1 MKMSTKKI
9 LICDDHTLFSASL
22 SEMLKNR
29 GFEVTT
35 VSDSI
40 AGIQQLKEVH
50 FDVFLC
56 DINIDQKTGFE
67 IFEIVKSNITKT
79 SVFLLTSYYEDFLEL
94 KASKMGFN
102 GYLTK
107 DSTIEDIITAIE
119 LKKNAPFY
127 STLKKSST
135 NQKIVGSKEF
145 SVQKLKLSKQEK
157 EIIKW
162 IVKGKTSK
170 EIGEILFI
178 TKATVDTHRRNINR
192 KLELKTI
199 GSLIQFAHENSIID

>member
-1 MKMSTKKI
+1 MLSKKI

-35 VSDSI
+35 VTEST
-40 AGIQQLKEVH
+40 ACIQLLNEGQ

-56 DINIDQKTGFE
+56 DLNIDQKTGFE
-67 IFEIVKSNITKT
+67 IFKIVKSNLTQT
-79 SVFLLTSYYEDFLEL
+79 RVFLLTAYYDIFLEE
-94 KASKMGFN
+94 KALKMGFN

-107 DSTIEDIITAIE
+107 DSTIKDIITAIE

-127 STLKKSST
+127 STLKKSAKNTKLES
-135 NQKIVGSKEF
+135 SKEF
-145 SVQKLKLSKQEK
+145 SIQKIKLSKQEK

-170 EIGEILFI
+170 EIGETLFI

-199 GSLIQFAHENSIID
+199 GSLIQFAHENNLID